1 MMGAIADASFNLDTT
16 LRLAELVTLIGGGA
30 IIVFRMGRMT
40 ERFEL
45 IGQRQA
51 DEISELKRAVGR
63 FGDVLTDLAV
73 QKNRLD
79 SQAERINL
87 LDKRYEELRHGEGFV
102 YPIGTHLSPQ
112 KATLK

>member
-1 MMGAIADASFNLDTT
+1 MADVGLTLDTT
-16 LRLAELVTLIGGGA
+16 LRLAELVTLVGGGVV
-30 IIVFRMGRMT
+30 IVFRMGRMT

-79 SQAERINL
+79 GQAERINL
-87 LDKRYEELRHGEGFV
+87 LDRRYEELRHGEGFV
-102 YPIGTHLSPQ
+102 YPLETHLTAA
-112 KATLK
+112 KK